1 MHNTNK
7 LDSLPFGVLT
17 VASLAHL
24 LFNTVNCM
32 LSFPLHHTR
41 YTLLTIPNY
50 ETTVAQRFPEFSVL
64 DNVKEQRVD
73 LFSLSYSSLC

>member
-1 MHNTNK
+1 
-7 LDSLPFGVLT
+7 
-17 VASLAHL
+17 
-24 LFNTVNCM
+24 M